1 MELELRCIE
10 FFWNDDATKT
20 IQSAD
25 VAIGDGSVPFDEN
38 YDEYDAR
45 IFFYFTDE
53 AEFSL
58 AREGKLEGMEFTI
71 TGVEV

>member
-1 MELELRCIE
+1 MEIRNIE
-10 FFWNDDATKT
+10 FYWNDDNDKT
-20 IQSAD
+20 LEAAD
-25 VAIGDGSVPFDEN
+25 VVIGDGSVEYDEN
-38 YDEYDAR
+38 YDEYDER